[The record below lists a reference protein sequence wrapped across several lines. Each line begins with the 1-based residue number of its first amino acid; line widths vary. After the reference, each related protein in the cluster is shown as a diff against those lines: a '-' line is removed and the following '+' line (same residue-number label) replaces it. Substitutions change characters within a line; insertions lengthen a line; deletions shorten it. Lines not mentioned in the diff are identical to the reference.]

1 MKNTKTV
8 VYLAFFIAL
17 QIILTRFLSIQTPI
31 VRIGFGFIPLVL
43 SCILFGPILGGVC
56 AAISD
61 VLGMVI
67 FPQGTYFPGFTFSAL
82 LSGIIYGSILYKN
95 KISILRISIATIL
108 VKVLVDI
115 GLNTYW
121 LSILTGKA
129 VLILLIPRLTKTL
142 IMLPIEILLIH
153 LLWTCLYSRL
163 KTQLN

>member
-8 VYLAFFIAL
+8 VYLAFFVAL

-31 VRIGFGFIPLVL
+31 VRIGFGFIPLVF
-43 SCILFGPILGGVC
+43 SCILFGPLLGGVC

-82 LSGIIYGSILYKN
+82 LSGIIYGSVLYKN
-95 KISILRISIATIL
+95 KISILRIFIATLL
-108 VKVLVDI
+108 VKILVDI
-115 GLNTYW
+115 GLNTLW

-142 IMLPIEILLIH
+142 IMLPIEILLINT
-153 LLWTCLYSRL
+153 LWTYFYSRI

>member
-8 VYLAFFIAL
+8 VYLAFFVAL

-31 VRIGFGFIPLVL
+31 VRIGFGFLPLVL
-43 SCILFGPILGGVC
+43 SCIFFGPILGGIC

-61 VLGMVI
+61 ILGMLI

-82 LSGIIYGSILYKN
+82 LSGIIYGSILYKKN
-95 KISILRISIATIL
+95 ISILRISIATIL

-115 GLNTYW
+115 GLNTLW
-121 LSILTGKA
+121 LSLLTGKA
-129 VLILLIPRLTKTL
+129 VSVLMIPRLTKTL

-153 LLWTCLYSRL
+153 ILWTCLYSRI
-163 KTQLN
+163 KIQLD